1 MAIIYESIQKCRIC
15 DNRILEEVLNLGA
28 QPLANSICDPKDSK
42 LPGIPLR
49 LLFCSECKSVQLGE
63 SVNPQNLFSKYV
75 WVTGTSQAA
84 ESHSKYF
91 FHKALSHGNTEKPYV
106 VEIASNDGTF
116 LKPFKEAD
124 CKVLGIDPAN
134 NIAEI
139 AVKNGI
145 PTLVEF
151 FDESIANQLVKDEGL
166 AEIIIARNV
175 IPHVKEIHSVIEGI
189 SILLDDN
196 GIGIIEFH
204 DAGLILK
211 GLQYDSIYHEHLF
224 YFSLQTICFLLKQH
238 GLHVYDLTS
247 SPISGGA
254 WMIYFSKHNQLK
266 TSTMNR
272 IEEQETSNGVNR
284 IESWID
290 FADKTKQHKYKLQE
304 IIYNQNKK
312 ILAYGASA
320 RSSTLLNYCEIDNN
334 HISSVIDKNP
344 LKHGMLTP
352 GSHIPIISFE
362 QGIKDMVKENKILL
376 LAWNFENEIISDL
389 KSHNFNGEFIIP
401 LPNQT
406 RIR

>member
-15 DNRILEEVLNLGA
+15 DNRILEEVLNLGD

-42 LPGIPLR
+42 LPCIPLR
-49 LLFCSECKSVQLGE
+49 LLFCSECKTVQLGE

-75 WVTGTSQAA
+75 WVTGTSKAA
-84 ESHSKYF
+84 ESHSNYF
-91 FHKALSHGNTEKPYV
+91 FHKALSHSNIEKPYV

-116 LKPFKEAD
+116 LKPFKKAD

-151 FDESIANQLVKDEGL
+151 FNESIANQLVKDEGL

-238 GLHVYDLTS
+238 GLNVYDLTS

-254 WMIYFSKHNQLK
+254 WMIYFSKRNQLK
-266 TSTMNR
+266 TSTMKR
-272 IEEQETSNGVNR
+272 IEEQETSNGLDR
-284 IESWID
+284 IESW
-290 FADKTKQHKYKLQE
+290 
-304 IIYNQNKK
+304 K
-312 ILAYGASA
+312 I
-320 RSSTLLNYCEIDNN
+320 
-334 HISSVIDKNP
+334 
-344 LKHGMLTP
+344 
-352 GSHIPIISFE
+352 
-362 QGIKDMVKENKILL
+362 
-376 LAWNFENEIISDL
+376 
-389 KSHNFNGEFIIP
+389 
-401 LPNQT
+401 
-406 RIR
+406 